1 MDPSR
6 FSGGWKGQES
16 RWCIKWEKV
25 PPAPWHYQV
34 HKCAWLHGHGF
45 GSAQHKAAKWCK
57 WFSSKQF
64 CPWITPWP
72 ATPPSFLIQF
82 MRAHF
87 CSRSAA
93 FRCMFKRLYFWS
105 NLELRTGRGEEWE
118 DVLSLL
124 YFANV
129 ESMCYS
135 LADPPHYTYEI
146 KLLQWS
152 SMTLSELQT
161 DIYFSE
167 LQEFYLA
174 KWGKSIMS

>member
-64 CPWITPWP
+64 RPWITPWP
-72 ATPPSFLIQF
+72 ATPPSLIQF
-82 MRAHF
+82 TRAHF

-135 LADPPHYTYEI
+135 LADPPHLYIWNKTI
-146 KLLQWS
+146 TVIIHDLVWAANR
-152 SMTLSELQT
+152 